1 MSVTRLE
8 QPDEDERSTRPALV
22 FGAEEDLNTFR
33 SDADEFVSQAGS
45 ASSASKNGNGA
56 SVARLTGLAIT
67 LGGAILLLFAGY
79 LFGWSDLQ
87 ATHNQQRLFAAY
99 ERSAKVDSIS
109 GRVPADGEPA
119 AVLAIP
125 ALGIHDIVVEGTSAT
140 DLQLGPGIMPSAP
153 FPGTGGEGVIAG
165 RDLTY
170 GGVFGSLSQLRA
182 GASVTVTDYLGT
194 FRYVVSRSF
203 SVKPSRALPVV
214 RSNLG
219 SLALVTSGSALPPSG
234 FFVVEAKLVGNPAH
248 ESVHL
253 RSPASASELTLGG
266 DTSAWL
272 PFLGWGLVFVL
283 VLVGTVSAYR
293 RTRQAVLVYL
303 LSTPILLV
311 LALLAFEN
319 AARLLPATM

>member
-8 QPDEDERSTRPALV
+8 QPEEDERSARPALV
-22 FGAEEDLNTFR
+22 FGADEDLNTG
-33 SDADEFVSQAGS
+33 AGEGDEFVGQPGS
-45 ASSASKNGNGA
+45 ASTNSQNGGGA
-56 SVARLTGLAIT
+56 SVARVIGLALT
-67 LGGAILLLFAGY
+67 LGGAVLLVFAGY

-87 ATHNQQRLFAAY
+87 ASHNQQRLFASY
-99 ERSAKVDSIS
+99 ERTAKVDSIS

-119 AVLAIP
+119 AVLDIP

-182 GASVTVTDYLGT
+182 GAAVTVTDYLGT

-203 SVKPSRALPVV
+203 SVKPGGVLPVV

-219 SLALVTSGSALPPSG
+219 SLALVTSGAAVPPAG
-234 FFVVEAKLVGNPAH
+234 FFVVDAKLVGNPASG
-248 ESVHL
+248 SVHF
-253 RSPASASELTLGG
+253 RDPVNASELALGG
-266 DTSAWL
+266 DSGAWF
-272 PFLGWGLVFVL
+272 PFLGWGFVFVL

-293 RTRQAVLVYL
+293 RTRQSVVVYV
-303 LSTPILLV
+303 LSTPVLLV